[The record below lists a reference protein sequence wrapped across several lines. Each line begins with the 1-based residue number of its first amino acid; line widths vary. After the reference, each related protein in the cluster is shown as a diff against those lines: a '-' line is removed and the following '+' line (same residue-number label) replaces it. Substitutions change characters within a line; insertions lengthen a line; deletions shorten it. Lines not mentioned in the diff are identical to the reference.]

1 MKNVCR
7 GQIYFFIPPVWVRK
21 ASCQIK
27 AVVSENDLK
36 GIFQREDLHSQIK
49 DCEMSK
55 Y

>member
-7 GQIYFFIPPVWVRK
+7 SQMYFFIHPVCVRK
-21 ASCQIK
+21 ANCQIK
-27 AVVSENDLK
+27 AGAFENDLK